1 MRRQQMQPRED
12 WQKRVE
18 AKGLEIHTL
27 QGRPYWN
34 ESACYLFTSAEIA
47 TLEAATT
54 ELYRLCVEAAG
65 AVIKRGLWAEF
76 GIPAEYAKWVEAS
89 WEADEPSVY
98 GRFDLAWNG
107 QGPPKMLEFNADTP
121 TSLVEAAV
129 IQWFWLEDMIKEGR
143 VPAELDQWNSLHDM
157 LIASWQEIAATQR
170 ITRLHLT
177 TMMDQPEDL
186 MTATYMY
193 DVARQA
199 GLEASLIDIA
209 TIGFNS
215 ARKCFVDQ
223 INDPIDMLF
232 KLYPWEWLV
241 REEFGREM
249 PRAGTVWVE
258 PPWKMIMANKA
269 ILPLLWEMFPD
280 HPNLLWA
287 GWEKPPAGVAETF
300 VSKPIYGRE
309 GANVVIENARN
320 GGVIAAQPGPY
331 ETGPLSKR
339 VYQAYAPLPEFNTVR
354 PVLGAW
360 VIGGEAA
367 GLGVREDDGPIT
379 TNFSRF
385 VPHAIEG

>member
-1 MRRQQMQPRED
+1 MRRKLMQPREN
-12 WQKRVE
+12 WQARVE

-34 ESACYLFTSAEIA
+34 ESACYLFKSAEIA

-65 AVIKRGLWAEF
+65 AVIERGLWDDF
-76 GIPAEYAKWVEAS
+76 GIPREYAGWVAES
-89 WEADEPSVY
+89 WEADQPSVY
-98 GRFDLAWNG
+98 GRFDLAWDG
-107 QGPPKMLEFNADTP
+107 TGPPKMLEFNADTP

-129 IQWFWLEDMIKEGR
+129 IQWFWLEDIIQEGR
-143 VPAELDQWNSLHDM
+143 GPGWDQWNNLHDM
-157 LIASWQEIAATQR
+157 LIASWEEIAATQR

-209 TIGFNS
+209 TVGFNS

-223 INDPIDMLF
+223 ISDPIDMMF
-232 KLYPWEWLV
+232 KLYPWEWMV
-241 REEFGREM
+241 REAFGREL
-249 PRAGTVWVE
+249 PRAATVWVE

-269 ILPLLWEMFPD
+269 ILPLLWEMFPG

-287 GWEKPPAGVAETF
+287 GWDRPQASVADTF

-309 GANVVIENARN
+309 GANVVIENGRG
-320 GGVIAAQPGPY
+320 GGVLASQPGPY
-331 ETGPLSKR
+331 ESGPLSRR
-339 VYQAYAPLPEFNTVR
+339 VYQAYAPLPEMDGVR
-354 PVLGAW
+354 PVLGSW
-360 VIGGEAA
+360 VIGGEAS